1 MFPCLDFLVTN
12 ICLCRS
18 LTEVLESLGTR
29 LRRREAF
36 VFEGKCRK
44 VVIERRPDVVIQLQN
59 QLETSVIV
67 CPSVRLGLTMV
78 KFSYSLMRHR

>member
-44 VVIERRPDVVIQLQN
+44 VVIESRPDVIFQLQN
-59 QLETSVIV
+59 QLET
-67 CPSVRLGLTMV
+67 RLNSTHYKHLM
-78 KFSYSLMRHR
+78 SLMILVHLLS